1 MSAPPLLHATAQL
14 RDVRLHYVTCGFTDQ
29 TTQAVMLLH
38 GWPQSWYE
46 WRHVMPE
53 LAEDHAVI
61 AVDLRGLGDSSKP
74 VAGYDK
80 MTLAADLTELAG
92 QLGLTQIAVVGHDW
106 GGAVAA
112 ALALQQRQLVTHL
125 AMLDIVLPGI
135 PLPGMGEGLGGYW
148 HMQFHQVMDLPE
160 ALVTGREET
169 YIRWF
174 FSNFAHNPAAI
185 TPDDV
190 AEYVRCLQQP
200 GALRS
205 GFGYYR
211 AMGDDAVAFAEAAKT
226 PLVCPVLAL
235 GGAQSIGAGVK
246 LCAEQFASDVRGGV
260 IENCG
265 HWIPEEKP
273 AELLAELRPFLAL

>member
-1 MSAPPLLHATAQL
+1 MSTTSLQHATAQL
-14 RDVRLHYVTCGFTDQ
+14 DDVRLHYVTCGFTPQ

-46 WRHVMPE
+46 WRRLIPE
-53 LAEDHAVI
+53 LARDHPVI

-74 VAGYDK
+74 VSGFDK
-80 MTLAADLTELAG
+80 MTLAIDLAELAG
-92 QLGLTQIAVVGHDW
+92 KLGLTQIAVVGHDW

-112 ALALQQRQLVTHL
+112 AFALQQRELVTHL

-135 PLPGMGEGLGGYW
+135 PLPGMGDGLGGYW

-160 ALVTGREET
+160 ALIAGREEI
-169 YIRWF
+169 YSRWF
-174 FSNFAHNPAAI
+174 FSNFAYNPAAI
-185 TPDDV
+185 TLDDV

-211 AMGDDAVAFAEAAKT
+211 AMGEDAAAFAAAAKT
-226 PLVCPVLAL
+226 PLDCPVLAL

-273 AELLAELRPFLAL
+273 VELLAELRPFLAL